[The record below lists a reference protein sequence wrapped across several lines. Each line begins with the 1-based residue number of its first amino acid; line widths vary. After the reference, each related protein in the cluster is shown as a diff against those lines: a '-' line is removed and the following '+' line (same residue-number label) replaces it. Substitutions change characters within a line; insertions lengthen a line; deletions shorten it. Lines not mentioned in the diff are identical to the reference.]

1 MVTREEMDGPDP
13 LDVALIGEG
22 ITPERLA
29 KALREELEATE
40 TKVFSDTE
48 GVKYSKELVAWPIRQ
63 KARMDAHRLLSH
75 YPAEKVD
82 LGGDLTIEIV
92 KFNAEDDSATE

>member
-1 MVTREEMDGPDP
+1 MVTREDMDGPDP
-13 LDVALIGEG
+13 LDVALAGEG

-29 KALREELEATE
+29 RALREELEAE
-40 TKVFSDTE
+40 DERAFSDSE
-48 GVKYSKELVAWPIRQ
+48 GVKYSKKMPAWQVRQ

-92 KFNAEDDSATE
+92 KFNAEDDSTTE